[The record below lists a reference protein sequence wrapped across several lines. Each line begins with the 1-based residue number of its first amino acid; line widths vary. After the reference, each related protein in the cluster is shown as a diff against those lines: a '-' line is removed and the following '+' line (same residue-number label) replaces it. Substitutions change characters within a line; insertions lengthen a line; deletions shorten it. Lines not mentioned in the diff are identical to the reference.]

1 MSAGT
6 CNITPDNYITGRD
19 RCAPGNLY
27 ASMLG
32 AAASI
37 SLACLGSA
45 YGTAKSGIGVMS
57 AGVMR
62 PNAAMKNSLPVIMA
76 GVLGIYGLIVSI
88 TISTGAAELLP
99 QYVTSAH
106 LAAGISNGLACLAA
120 GIAIGVGGNAAV
132 RAVARQ
138 PRLFVAML
146 LILVFGEALAL
157 YGMIVSLILALTS
170 GELCPQIC
178 GEGYGT
184 NSW

>member
-1 MSAGT
+1 MTDICGLT
-6 CNITPDNYITGRD
+6 EDNYITGRE
-19 RCAPGNLY
+19 RCAPGHIY
-27 ASMLG
+27 ATMLG
-32 AAASI
+32 IAASI

-45 YGTAKSGIGVMS
+45 YGTAKAGVGVMS

-88 TISTGAAELLP
+88 AISSGIKEPVPAF
-99 QYVTSAH
+99 QTSAH
-106 LAAGISNGLACLAA
+106 LAAGLSTGLSCLAA

-170 GELCPQIC
+170 AEECPVVC
-178 GEGYGT
+178 TEGYGL
-184 NSW
+184 